1 MEPPPQPGLLA
12 LGNWKMLPGLLE
24 MHLAW
29 QGWRWGKAP
38 PLTENKLCFPVC
50 EEKKKRNYSWIC
62 PGRTP
67 KPDFGRGLRLK
78 QAVSSFCNQGETQE
92 QAQRHCRE
100 LRYIVLSS
108 GLSH

>member
-50 EEKKKRNYSWIC
+50 EEKKKKEII
-62 PGRTP
+62 
-67 KPDFGRGLRLK
+67 RG
-78 QAVSSFCNQGETQE
+78 F
-92 QAQRHCRE
+92 
-100 LRYIVLSS
+100 VLEEHQSLILAE
-108 GLSH
+108 GCA